1 MDDADRTSFGEVGC
15 GYGAAMTLGTPSLG
29 MCFDRSLP
37 PAAVVEFAEGLEA
50 SGVEQLWVIED
61 CFFTAGISLAATAL
75 ARTDQLQVGLGILPA
90 VARNAAV
97 TAMEIATLAELAPG
111 RLLAGIGHGV
121 QDWMEQM
128 GARTPSPLT
137 TLNEVITTVRRLLR
151 GETVTFDGSEVTMHD
166 VTLVP
171 APTQIPPVLAGVRG
185 PKSLALAG
193 QIADGVVLA
202 EGSSPAYV
210 RQSIERAGS
219 PDGFRTS
226 VFSALCLIP
235 NRKLAHL
242 AMSPFVAKLLS
253 QPEACIQA
261 HPHYDEMLERFTADG
276 SEAIVDFPDEWWVD
290 IGAIGTLDDVVTHI
304 EALTDAGA
312 DDVSL
317 FPGPTLDLA
326 RDSLQSVIKIHQA
339 LAV

>member
-1 MDDADRTSFGEVGC
+1 MAADV
-15 GYGAAMTLGTPSLG
+15 PNLG

-37 PAAVVEFAEGLEA
+37 ATAVVEFAEGLEA
-50 SGVEQLWVIED
+50 GGVDQLWVIED
-61 CFFTAGISLAATAL
+61 CFSTAGISLAATAL
-75 ARTDQLQVGLGILPA
+75 ARTERLQVGIGILPA

-137 TLNEVITTVRRLLR
+137 TLDEVISTVRRLLH
-151 GETVTFDGSEVTMHD
+151 GETVNFEGREVTMREVALD
-166 VTLVP
+166 P
-171 APTQIPPVLAGVRG
+171 APTHVPPVLAGVRG

-193 QIADGVVLA
+193 RVADGVVLA
-202 EGSSPAYV
+202 EGAGPAYV

-219 PDGFRTS
+219 PDNFRTS

-235 NRKLAHL
+235 NRKLTHE
-242 AMSPFVAKLLS
+242 AMRPFVAGLLA
-253 QPEACIQA
+253 QPEATIKA
-261 HPHYDEMLERFTADG
+261 HPHFDEMIERF
-276 SEAIVDFPDEWWVD
+276 EAHGDAAITDFPDDWWTN

-304 EALTDAGA
+304 EALSDAGA

-317 FPGPTLDLA
+317 FPGPTLELA
-326 RDSLQSVIKIHQA
+326 REDLRSVIEIGQA
-339 LAV
+339 LAR